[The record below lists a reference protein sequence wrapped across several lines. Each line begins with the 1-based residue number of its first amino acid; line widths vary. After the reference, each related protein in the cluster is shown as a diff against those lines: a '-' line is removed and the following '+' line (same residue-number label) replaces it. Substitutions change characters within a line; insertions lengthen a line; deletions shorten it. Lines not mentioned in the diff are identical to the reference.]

1 MKMPEDPFVR
11 ELLPEFIE
19 TWMEDINNQLRPLV
33 ESKNENDLYRFG
45 HTLKGS
51 CFQFGLDD
59 TAKLG
64 IELMGYARAHDWD
77 SAMAMEK
84 KLIDGFL
91 EMKKF
96 VEENS

>member
-1 MKMPEDPFVR
+1 MPEDPFVR

-19 TWMEDINNQLRPLV
+19 TWVEDINAQLKQLI

-59 TAKLG
+59 TAQLG
-64 IELMGYARAHDWD
+64 IELMGYARAHDWEK
-77 SAMAMEK
+77 AKEMEA
-84 KLIDGFL
+84 KLINSLL

-96 VEENS
+96 FEENS